1 MAALET
7 MGMRVGSTVKG
18 LVAGLVL
25 AGCCLALGACG
36 VRGSL
41 DSPDKASSKSAE
53 SAGTQPGSAAPPK
66 KHEDFILDPLLR

>member
-1 MAALET
+1 
-7 MGMRVGSTVKG
+7 MRVTSTVKG

-25 AGCCLALGACG
+25 AGICVALGACG

-41 DSPDKASSKSAE
+41 DSPDKASGKSKSAE
-53 SAGTQPGSAAPPK
+53 SAGTQPGAAAPPK

>member
-1 MAALET
+1 

-25 AGCCLALGACG
+25 AGVCLALGACG

-41 DSPDKASSKSAE
+41 DSPDKASHPKSAE
-53 SAGTQPGSAAPPK
+53 SAGTQTGSAAPPK